1 MSHIFRILMFTLF
14 LAGASFAA
22 KQHVAVLETVA
33 DSKDIMSPSERR
45 FLTDMLRTQAVKELP
60 AEREFVIMTR
70 ENIQMMLPPGKAIED
85 CEGSCLAETGKNIQ
99 ADFVAQARIGKV
111 GTNISISV
119 ELYETAGS
127 KLVAS
132 FTGLGADVN
141 ALIEVIKANSPD
153 FFRKV
158 RGNASGIMRT
168 GFDGADNQSF
178 VVNVSTN
185 PQGASLSIDGRP
197 VRQCMSTPCQIMVDA
212 GEHRFV
218 AVLDHHEDAEGL
230 FTIGGD
236 GQEVSLDLVPRY
248 GTLTL
253 DLAFPAG
260 GTYEELKIKVDG
272 ELVPASN
279 KVLVDPGTH
288 DVSIAHRCYN
298 PVNFKVGVFR
308 DKEETFKE
316 SLQPV
321 MGGLSLKARSA
332 EGEEII
338 LPVYANGE
346 KIGETPYVGSV
357 PVCAQLAIGEAP
369 SVKPLELNIVQGD
382 VLNYEYV
389 EPPQQGGST
398 AKRRRANAGV
408 NNATTT
414 PERGTSIPTN
424 VPSSSS
430 SSSTSLSDI
439 ATWLLPLSAIIAG
452 VGLGLGIVFEIDA
465 EEQYNSANSDN
476 YEEKMDAAKTSQTI
490 RNIGWGITAVGG
502 FGFVLATTFLIV
514 DF

>member
-1 MSHIFRILMFTLF
+1 MFTLF

-99 ADFVAQARIGKV
+99 SDFVAQARIGQV
-111 GTNISISV
+111 GANISISV

-141 ALIEVIKANSPD
+141 ALIEVIKANSPE

-218 AVLDHHEDAEGL
+218 AVLDHHDDAEGT
-230 FTIGGD
+230 FTVSGN
-236 GQEVSLDLVPRY
+236 GQEISLDLAPRY
-248 GTLTL
+248 GTLNL
-253 DLAFPAG
+253 NLAFPTG
-260 GTYEELKIKVDG
+260 GSYEELKIKVDG

-298 PVNFKVGVFR
+298 PVKRSRNPCNPLWAGFR
-308 DKEETFKE
+308 
-316 SLQPV
+316 SRLALQ
-321 MGGLSLKARSA
+321 R
-332 EGEEII
+332 
-338 LPVYANGE
+338 
-346 KIGETPYVGSV
+346 
-357 PVCAQLAIGEAP
+357 
-369 SVKPLELNIVQGD
+369 
-382 VLNYEYV
+382 
-389 EPPQQGGST
+389 
-398 AKRRRANAGV
+398 AK
-408 NNATTT
+408 
-414 PERGTSIPTN
+414 
-424 VPSSSS
+424 
-430 SSSTSLSDI
+430 
-439 ATWLLPLSAIIAG
+439 
-452 VGLGLGIVFEIDA
+452 
-465 EEQYNSANSDN
+465 
-476 YEEKMDAAKTSQTI
+476 K
-490 RNIGWGITAVGG
+490 
-502 FGFVLATTFLIV
+502 
-514 DF
+514 

>member
-1 MSHIFRILMFTLF
+1 
-14 LAGASFAA
+14 
-22 KQHVAVLETVA
+22 
-33 DSKDIMSPSERR
+33 
-45 FLTDMLRTQAVKELP
+45 
-60 AEREFVIMTR
+60 
-70 ENIQMMLPPGKAIED
+70 
-85 CEGSCLAETGKNIQ
+85 
-99 ADFVAQARIGKV
+99 
-111 GTNISISV
+111 
-119 ELYETAGS
+119 
-127 KLVAS
+127 
-132 FTGLGADVN
+132 
-141 ALIEVIKANSPD
+141 
-153 FFRKV
+153 
-158 RGNASGIMRT
+158 
-168 GFDGADNQSF
+168 
-178 VVNVSTN
+178 
-185 PQGASLSIDGRP
+185 
-197 VRQCMSTPCQIMVDA
+197 MVDA

-218 AVLDHHEDAEGL
+218 AVLDHHDDAEGT
-230 FTIGGD
+230 FTVSGNGEEI
-236 GQEVSLDLVPRY
+236 SLDLAPRY
-248 GTLTL
+248 GTLNL
-253 DLAFPAG
+253 DLAFPTG
-260 GTYEELKIKVDG
+260 GSYEELKIKVDG

-288 DVSIAHRCYN
+288 EVSITHRCYN

-321 MGGLSLKARSA
+321 VGGLSLKARSA

-408 NNATTT
+408 NNASTT

-424 VPSSSS
+424 VSTSSSS

-439 ATWLLPLSAIIAG
+439 AEWLLPLSSVILGAG
-452 VGLGLGIVFEIDA
+452 LALGIIFELDA
-465 EEQYNSANSDN
+465 SEQYKSATSDN
-476 YEEKMDAAKTSQTI
+476 YEENMDAAKSSQTI
-490 RNIGWGITAVGG
+490 RNIGWGVTAVGG
-502 FGFVLATTFLIV
+502 LGFVLATTFLIV